1 LCIFLYFSSR
11 WEDRIP
17 QNECFE
23 WMGVKIRHYFS
34 SYFFKI
40 PLFVIFVRGCHW
52 HSIWSNSAHLIYF
65 V

>member
-1 LCIFLYFSSR
+1 
-11 WEDRIP
+11 
-17 QNECFE
+17 
-23 WMGVKIRHYFS
+23 VKIRHYFS

-65 V
+65 VWEMGEQQT